1 MTQERWKA
9 EMERQARMVV
19 AAARVTGSSS
29 LGDYHAEGVKG
40 DRNPGNTRVDD
51 SDSDEDQGENRSDA
65 SSDVDRRGTAEA
77 ARRDDDDDD
86 DDDDEDQVDDH
97 S

>member
-29 LGDYHAEGVKG
+29 LGDYHAE
-40 DRNPGNTRVDD
+40 
-51 SDSDEDQGENRSDA
+51 
-65 SSDVDRRGTAEA
+65 
-77 ARRDDDDDD
+77 
-86 DDDDEDQVDDH
+86 
-97 S
+97 